1 MLSALI
7 CALLS
12 VSSTGVGVN
21 KVTVIK
27 NIYTKEISSNKRVL
41 MPHPKNF
48 FVPVFMDIGYQ
59 VQVDLKFSEVGS
71 KTYRDFDYR
80 PEYSVNDFGG
90 FSISVG
96 LDTPKMD
103 SAVDDYMNTVG
114 QFAGDLSDTAYQYW
128 ASVAVDPFPKVN
140 GIVSGYNLQYKPM
153 QDAKKDGWTS
163 MKVEHKVA
171 DFYGDASL
179 YRITRLAG
187 EAEKKELV
195 SNYEIPYGRYYLPE
209 KPVTNFYS
217 DRNEWGMHYTGFL
230 DKIGGIE
237 FTSEYS
243 EKIGFGGLPIPRL
256 SLNYDFRKDNT
267 TNPNKYLTD
276 SAGSFGAGTADNII
290 TRSGL
295 DRLQI
300 LGMMQHAAAKGDS
313 MNALNFPGDP
323 DKLGPVTCGSE
334 VVFPPGTFWIPDKP
348 GYQTMMNFT
357 NFKHNFEPSLSVNG
371 SVAFSEMRSHCLNM
385 DRKEPDKNVSYFPYV
400 TPDPIL
406 RELARIAEASRFRG
420 PWEQARTWIYTDKAS
435 LEQINKRLFPGVSH
449 GQYVNGLWDVT
460 RLGGF
465 SERELKD
472 KKLFD
477 PVLLSGAGASDEAM
491 MWFTTHMAMNF
502 GRDVRSWLE
511 RNPSELR
518 EMASSSAKDTEKSHV
533 IRLLKVLLGT
543 RNLDARMG
551 ALGFLSKLQT
561 GREVLRDQIGSLR
574 MSLYS
579 NDVKE
584 VELAL
589 QVSEMYHSKP
599 PKDAILYLAKNGKS
613 DQIKELANR
622 LRSRI

>member
-1 MLSALI
+1 MLSTLI

-12 VSSTGVGVN
+12 VSNTGVGVN

-27 NIYTKEISSNKRVL
+27 NIYTKEISSNRRVL
-41 MPHPKNF
+41 IPHPKNF
-48 FVPVFMDIGYQ
+48 FMPVFMDIDYQ

-80 PEYSVNDFGG
+80 PEYAVNDFGG
-90 FSISVG
+90 FSISIG
-96 LDTPKMD
+96 LDTSTMD
-103 SAVDDYMNTVG
+103 NAVDDYMNTVG
-114 QFAGDLSDTAYQYW
+114 QFADDISDTAYQHW
-128 ASVAVDPFPKVN
+128 ASVAVDPFPKVS

-153 QDAKKDGWTS
+153 ENVKKDGWTS
-163 MKVEHKVA
+163 MKAGYKVA

-179 YRITRLAG
+179 YRITKFPG

-209 KPVTNFYS
+209 KPATNFFS

-237 FTSEYS
+237 FTSEYAD
-243 EKIGFGGLPIPRL
+243 KIGFGGLPIPRL
-256 SLNYDFRKDNT
+256 SLNYDFRKDNI

-276 SAGSFGAGTADNII
+276 SAGSFGAGTADSII

-323 DKLGPVTCGSE
+323 DKLGPVACGSE

-357 NFKHNFEPSLSVNG
+357 NFKYNFEPSLSVDG
-371 SVAFSEMRSHCLNM
+371 TVISSEMRSHCLNM

-420 PWEQARTWIYTDKAS
+420 PWEQARTWIYTDKTS
-435 LEQINKRLFPGVSH
+435 LDQINKRLFPGVSH

-491 MWFTTHMAMNF
+491 MWFTTHLAMNL
-502 GRDVRSWLE
+502 GRDVRTWLE

-518 EMASSSAKDTEKSHV
+518 EMASSSAKDTEKSHI
-533 IRLLKVLLGT
+533 IRVMKVLLGT

-551 ALGFLSKLQT
+551 ALVFLSKLQA

-599 PKDAILYLAKNGKS
+599 PKDAILYLSKNGKNE
-613 DQIKELANR
+613 QIKERANR
-622 LRSRI
+622 LKSRI